1 MHLSFWGEGGD
12 LLTSSQDYTGA
23 ARPPVGAEGIR
34 VIQEEAMRLAGKVA
48 LITGGARGQG
58 AAEARLFAREGAG
71 VVIADVRE
79 EEGRQVEAEIAE
91 AGGRAIFVTLDVS
104 SDEDWQRAISAT
116 LQQFGRLDILVNNA
130 AILRIEDIEETTE
143 ELWQR
148 VMDVNT
154 LGVLLGTQYAA
165 VEMRKVGGGSIVNI
179 SSISAMTASPL
190 AAAYHASK
198 GAIRSFSKVA
208 AVQYAGENIRVN
220 SIHPGGIDTLML
232 TETYDEANRVEALKN
247 IPMGRMGTSEE
258 MAYCVLFF
266 ASDDSTYVTGAE
278 FVIDGGILAH

>member
-1 MHLSFWGEGGD
+1 
-12 LLTSSQDYTGA
+12 
-23 ARPPVGAEGIR
+23 
-34 VIQEEAMRLAGKVA
+34 MRLAGKVA

-179 SSISAMTASPL
+179 SSISAMMASPL

>member
-1 MHLSFWGEGGD
+1 
-12 LLTSSQDYTGA
+12 
-23 ARPPVGAEGIR
+23 
-34 VIQEEAMRLAGKVA
+34 MRLAGKVA

-116 LQQFGRLDILVNNA
+116 LQQFGRVDILVNNA

-208 AVQYAGENIRVN
+208 AVQYAGKTSGSTR
-220 SIHPGGIDTLML
+220 SIP
-232 TETYDEANRVEALKN
+232 EA
-247 IPMGRMGTSEE
+247 
-258 MAYCVLFF
+258 
-266 ASDDSTYVTGAE
+266 STR
-278 FVIDGGILAH
+278 

>member
-1 MHLSFWGEGGD
+1 
-12 LLTSSQDYTGA
+12 
-23 ARPPVGAEGIR
+23 
-34 VIQEEAMRLAGKVA
+34 MRLAGKVA

-104 SDEDWQRAISAT
+104 SDEDWQRATSAT